1 MSRTSIAI
9 SIEDTTVEAG
19 SSSNTPAPV
28 TRMSVR
34 ELLNQNFAISEAD
47 DPSKLVAFP
56 MSEYSMKGVS
66 RNVTVKMEDI
76 PGFISTLRSI
86 WENREAVLSSDDTVS
101 GSGSGSAVDTL
112 VATVRKNDEG
122 RVYFRTS
129 SGKGMK
135 PTSLRE
141 GDLPVLVNFLK
152 SRQAG
157 VMKGIESY
165 KKQQGK

>member
-1 MSRTSIAI
+1 
-9 SIEDTTVEAG
+9 
-19 SSSNTPAPV
+19 
-28 TRMSVR
+28 MSVR

-66 RNVTVKMEDI
+66 RNVSVKFEDI
-76 PGFISTLRSI
+76 PGFVSTLRSI

-101 GSGSGSAVDTL
+101 VSGSGSAVDTL
-112 VATVRKNDEG
+112 IATVRKNDEG
-122 RVYFRTS
+122 RVYLRTS

-157 VMKGIESY
+157 VMNGIEAY

>member
-9 SIEDTTVEAG
+9 SLENTTVDAG

-28 TRMSVR
+28 IRMSVR

-66 RNVTVKMEDI
+66 RNVSVKLEDI
-76 PGFISTLRSI
+76 PGFVSTLRSI
-86 WENREAVLSSDDTVS
+86 WENREEVLSSDDT

-112 VATVRKNDEG
+112 IATVRKNDEG

-157 VMKGIESY
+157 VMNGIEAY